1 VKPRKR
7 TCPIPA
13 ARDEPSEVLLDTVL
27 PYLVNRVSHHMTRAL
42 ARDLAERGLTISHW
56 RVLAV
61 LDARRA
67 GTIGELA
74 GYAMIEQST
83 LSRLV
88 ARMVRAGLV
97 ARRRGT
103 NDARLT
109 EVALTAE
116 GARTFA
122 QIRPLALAHADR
134 ALAGLS
140 DRDIATFR
148 NVARRILGNIETAG
162 KERGAGDMP
171 APR

>member
-1 VKPRKR
+1 M
-7 TCPIPA
+7 
-13 ARDEPSEVLLDTVL
+13 LLDTVL

-42 ARDLAERGLTISHW
+42 AHDLAARGLTISHW

-61 LDARRA
+61 LDARHA

-74 GYAMIEQST
+74 EYAMIEQST

-88 ARMVRAGLV
+88 ARMARAGLV
-97 ARRRGT
+97 ARRRGAI
-103 NDARLT
+103 DGRLT
-109 EVALTAE
+109 EVALTTK

-122 QIRPLALAHADR
+122 RIRPLALAHADR

-140 DRDIATFR
+140 ERDIATFR
-148 NVARRILGNIETAG
+148 RVARHVLGNIEAVG

-171 APR
+171 APQR